1 MFRGRES
8 TEAANKALE
17 RFMADEHVSEC
28 VLNLLVQVIFSD
40 LCNFQ
45 RTNHTMQAFYVSYET
60 VKVKV

>member
-1 MFRGRES
+1 
-8 TEAANKALE
+8 
-17 RFMADEHVSEC
+17 MADEHVSEC